1 MNNRFLVK
9 NGTVLTDYSNKLG
22 KSTPADI
29 ALNYEV
35 GDYLYIGAR
44 LPFNHVYLEVTR
56 TPPGEMDPPPS
67 ASTTLVEYWNGTNWI
82 PVVDTLD
89 ATEGLL
95 NSGHIE
101 FTPDKEEWWMMWD
114 TNHNSQTIPELSY
127 VTIYDKYWLRISF
140 ADTLDPTIKLNYLG
154 NLFSNDS
161 DLGIEY
167 PDLIRADV
175 KSSFL
180 ADKTDWND
188 QHKRASDVMIKDLID
203 MGIIYEKGQI
213 LNWRDYTDCAIHKV
227 AEIVFTSFG
236 DSYRDNSVDARR
248 EYQQRLSKRV
258 HRVDLNKNAIETPN
272 ESFNSTGWLTR

>member
-9 NGTVLTDYSNKLG
+9 NGATLTDYSNKLG

-29 ALNYEV
+29 TLNYQV

-44 LPFNHVYLEVTR
+44 LPFNHTYFEIER
-56 TPPGEMDPPPS
+56 AADPAPV
-67 ASTTLVEYWNGTNWI
+67 ASTTTIEYWSGTNWTT
-82 PVVDTLD
+82 VVDLMD
-89 ATEGLL
+89 STEGLL
-95 NSGHIE
+95 TSGHIE

-114 TNHNSQTIPELSY
+114 TNHNSQNIPDLSG

-140 ADTLDPTIKLNYLG
+140 ADTLDPSIKLNYLG
-154 NLFSNDS
+154 NLFSS
-161 DLGIEY
+161 DTDLSIEY
-167 PDLIRADV
+167 PDLVRTDV
-175 KSSFL
+175 KASFL
-180 ADKTDWND
+180 AGKTDWND
-188 QHKRASDVMIKDLID
+188 QHKRASDVLIKDLID
-203 MGIIYEKGQI
+203 MGIIYERGQI

-227 AEIVFTSFG
+227 AEIIFTSFG

-272 ESFNSTGWLTR
+272 ESFNTTGWLSR